1 MSNVTVLSDFRV
13 EKIARLN
20 DEFRLT
26 CKGGRVVLTQG
37 IASMRPDDQLLIV
50 NEVRH
55 FDEFSP
61 DNDPW
66 GEHDFGSFA
75 HKGVMINFKIDY
87 YDPSFEKGS
96 EDPAN
101 PEKTARVLTIMRADE
116 Y

>member
-50 NEVRH
+50 NKVRH
-55 FDEFSP
+55 FDDFSN

-66 GEHDFGSFA
+66 NEHDFGAFDYNGE
-75 HKGVMINFKIDY
+75 KVFFKIDY
-87 YDPSFEKGS
+87 YDPTFEMGS

-116 Y
+116 

>member
-50 NEVRH
+50 NKVRH
-55 FDEFSP
+55 FDDFSN

-66 GEHDFGSFA
+66 NEHDFGAFDYSGEKVF
-75 HKGVMINFKIDY
+75 FKIDY
-87 YDPSFEKGS
+87 YDPTFEMGS

>member
-50 NEVRH
+50 NKVRH
-55 FDEFSP
+55 FDDFSN

-66 GEHDFGSFA
+66 NEHDFGAFDYNGE
-75 HKGVMINFKIDY
+75 KVFFKIDY
-87 YDPSFEKGS
+87 YDPTFEMGS

>member
-1 MSNVTVLSDFRV
+1 MSNVTVLSDYRTAR
-13 EKIARLN
+13 IAQLN
-20 DEFRLT
+20 DSFRRT
-26 CKGGRVVLTQG
+26 CRGGRVVLTQG
-37 IASMRPDDQLLIV
+37 VMSLRPDDQLLIV
-50 NEVRH
+50 NKVRH

-101 PEKTARVLTIMRADE
+101 PEKTKRVITIRLASE
-116 Y
+116 